1 MMTQDKHDIEDYLRY
16 KGVATPNR
24 RSGWVKMKCPWHD
37 DSTASAAVNYD
48 ANRFKCHACGVAGD
62 VYDLIQLDK
71 GGTLSEAI
79 EFASTISS
87 TSDHPVRKPYRGGRG
102 VSINAGSLGRR
113 GSHVSSGS
121 GRRSAS
127 GS

>member
-1 MMTQDKHDIEDYLRY
+1 MTQDKHDIEDYLRY
-16 KGVATPNR
+16 KGVSTPNR

-87 TSDHPVRKPYRGGRG
+87 TSDHPIRGSHPRSRKLPTNTGA
-102 VSINAGSLGRR
+102 IGRR
-113 GSHVSSGS
+113 GSHVSFGS
-121 GRRSAS
+121 GRRSAT